1 MKINKI
7 HIGAFGGLKD
17 YVLDLGDGFNVIYG
31 DNEKGKSTVMAFIKA
46 AFYGTGKKTQAIENS
61 PRVKYAPW
69 SGEPMCGRIYFEHK
83 DKRYCLERE
92 FRGSNATDKV
102 TLTDTDSGITE
113 NVASDIGNSIFGIGV
128 DAFERSLFVGILPL
142 AGSTDSTGQIESKLS
157 NLAATGDED
166 TSFREIADR
175 LTTAKEKLIS
185 KSGKTGSFVKGNE
198 ELSNLKERLS
208 ENETAAANKQKLNEE
223 IAELKDKAAVLI
235 KEYEGLKKTYDRK
248 DDIKNAQKLREY
260 LDLKAKLD
268 HLKKELTAPDGTAID
283 DMLIKKVD
291 FCLQKVNSL
300 KEKTEKTYEEIE
312 NITATLALSSE
323 QNLEKTKAELDKIE
337 KEIQNLETEKAEIDK
352 NLLEIQSAITEK
364 ETEEVAAKNSKKAV
378 NLALIIPSVIL
389 CALGGGLYS
398 FIGILSIIAIAL
410 GVVLLIL
417 SFIIRPKNKALLLK
431 IQTELA
437 KLKTDEAA
445 LRNEKSLKTEAIN
458 NFTGRMN
465 ILASALNTDAAIKAQ
480 REIDLNAKREQLKQ
494 EKEKLALA
502 QVDLNEVCSK
512 FNGQCDADTVNEVL
526 ENFEKTVE
534 EQKTVKLKL
543 NFLCGDLGNIS
554 YDEARAKLQ
563 ILEENGG
570 DTETDFD
577 SVKVRLDEIG
587 EELTEMKTA
596 ITRRDTELKT
606 AFRNFENPE
615 DLKREIALLEESL
628 KSKKDFC
635 DAAEIALSVLADS
648 NNEMRRGYSKVL
660 EDKAL
665 EIFSKLTLGKY
676 SAFSI
681 SKEMDIQI
689 EQTGTF
695 GKKELGFLSQGAADQ
710 AYLSLR
716 LAVSELI
723 AQDEPLPVILDDALS
738 QYDDSRTREALAFL
752 KDYSKNSQAILFTC
766 HSSICAMAEELNIP
780 HKNLHG

>member
-17 YVLDLGDGFNVIYG
+17 YVLDLDDGFNVIYG
-31 DNEKGKSTVMAFIKA
+31 DNEKGKTTVMAFIKA

-83 DKRYCLERE
+83 NKRYCLERE
-92 FRGSNATDKV
+92 FRGSNSTDKV

-113 NVASDIGNSIFGIGV
+113 TVASDIGNSIFGMGV
-128 DAFERSLFVGILPL
+128 EAFERSLFVGILPL
-142 AGSTDSTGQIESKLS
+142 AGSADGMGQIDSKLS
-157 NLAATGDED
+157 NLASTGDED
-166 TSFREIADR
+166 TSFKEIADR
-175 LTTAKEKLIS
+175 ITTAKEKIIS
-185 KSGKTGSFVKGNE
+185 KSGKTGSFIKGSE
-198 ELSNLKERLS
+198 ELSTLKERLT

-235 KEYEGLKKTYDRK
+235 KEYEGLKITYDRK
-248 DDIKNAQKLREY
+248 DDIKNKQKLREY
-260 LDLKAKLD
+260 LDLKTQLD
-268 HLKKELTAPDGTAID
+268 ELKKSLTATDGTPID

-291 FCLQKVNSL
+291 FCLQKVNAL
-300 KEKTEKTYEEIE
+300 KEKAENLRQEIE
-312 NITATLALSSE
+312 NVTATLALSSE
-323 QNLEKTKAELDKIE
+323 QNLEKTRADLDEIKGKIE
-337 KEIQNLETEKAEIDK
+337 VLEEEKAETDK
-352 NLLEIQSAITEK
+352 KLSEIQSAITEK
-364 ETEEVAAKNSKKAV
+364 ETEETAAKNSKKAV
-378 NLALIIPSVIL
+378 NFAFLIPSIIL

-398 FIGILSIIAIAL
+398 FIGIYGIIAIAL
-410 GVVLLIL
+410 GVVLLVL
-417 SFIIRPKNKALLLK
+417 SFIIRPKNKALLIK

-437 KLKTDEAA
+437 DLKTKEAGF
-445 LRNEKSLKTEAIN
+445 RNEKSLKTEAIN
-458 NFTGRMN
+458 NHTGRMN

-480 REIDLNAKREQLKQ
+480 REIDLNTRREQLKQ
-494 EKEKLALA
+494 EEEKLALA
-502 QVDLNEVCSK
+502 QSDLNEVCAK
-512 FNGQCDADTVNEVL
+512 LNTQCNADTVNEVL
-526 ENFEKTVE
+526 ENFKKTAE

-543 NFLCGDLGNIS
+543 NYLCGDLGNIS
-554 YDEARAKLQ
+554 YDEARAKLKALQ
-563 ILEENGG
+563 ENG
-570 DTETDFD
+570 DTETDFEGI
-577 SVKVRLDEIG
+577 KARLDEIG

-615 DLKREIALLEESL
+615 DLRKEIALLEESL
-628 KSKKDFC
+628 KSQKDFC
-635 DAAEIALSVLADS
+635 DAAEIALSVLNDS
-648 NNEMRRGYSKVL
+648 NNEMRRGYSKSL

-665 EIFSKLTLGKY
+665 EIFSKLTLGRY
-676 SAFSI
+676 SAFSV
-681 SKEMDIQI
+681 SKEMDIYI
-689 EQTGTF
+689 EQSGTF

-738 QYDDSRTREALAFL
+738 QYDDTRTREALAFL

>member
-17 YVLDLGDGFNVIYG
+17 YVLELDDGLNIIYG
-31 DNEKGKSTVMAFIKA
+31 DNENGKTTVMAFIKA
-46 AFYGTGKKTQAIENS
+46 AFYGTGKKTQSLENS

-83 DKRYCLERE
+83 SKRYCLERE

-102 TLTDTDSGITE
+102 TLTDTDSGISE
-113 NVASDIGNSIFGIGV
+113 SVASDIGNSIFGMGV
-128 DAFERSLFVGILPL
+128 EAFERSLFVGILPL
-142 AGSTDSTGQIESKLS
+142 AGSVDGMGQIDSKLS

-166 TSFREIADR
+166 TSFREVEGRITA
-175 LTTAKEKLIS
+175 AKEKIIS
-185 KSGKTGSFVKGNE
+185 KSGRTGSFVKGSQ
-198 ELSNLKERLS
+198 ELTALKEKLS
-208 ENETAAANKQKLNEE
+208 ANEIAAATKQKLNEE

-235 KEYEGLKKTYDRK
+235 KEYEGLKRTYDRK

-268 HLKKELTAPDGTAID
+268 ELKKSLTSTDGTPID

-291 FCLQKVNSL
+291 FCLQKVASL
-300 KEKTEKTYEEIE
+300 KEKTEKTREDIE
-312 NITATLALSSE
+312 NISAAINLSSA
-323 QNLEKTKAELDKIE
+323 QNLEQTRAELEEIKGKIE
-337 KEIQNLETEKAEIDK
+337 ALEKEKEQIDK
-352 NLLEIQSAITEK
+352 ALSETHSEITKRQ
-364 ETEEVAAKNSKKAV
+364 EEESAAKNSKRAV
-378 NLALIIPSVIL
+378 NFALLIPSIIL

-398 FIGILSIIAIAL
+398 FIGIYAIIAIAL
-410 GVVLLIL
+410 GVVFLVL
-417 SFIIRPKNKALLLK
+417 SFIIRPQNKALLLK

-437 KLKTDEAA
+437 DLKTKEAGF
-445 LRNEKSLKTEAIN
+445 RNDKSLKTEEIN
-458 NFTGRMN
+458 NLSGRMN
-465 ILASALNTDAAIKAQ
+465 ILASALNTDTAIKAQ
-480 REIDLNAKREQLKQ
+480 RESDLNSKREQLKQ
-494 EKEKLALA
+494 EEEKLDLA
-502 QVDLNEVCSK
+502 QNDLNEVCAK
-512 FNGQCDADTVNEVL
+512 LNTQCNADTISEVL
-526 ENFEKTVE
+526 ESIQKTVD

-554 YDEARAKLQ
+554 YDEAKAKLQ
-563 ILEENGG
+563 AIEEKSGN
-570 DTETDFD
+570 EEADFD
-577 SVKVRLDEIG
+577 TIKARLDEIT
-587 EELTEMKTA
+587 ETLTEMKTA
-596 ITRRDTELKT
+596 ITQRDTELKT
-606 AFRNFENPE
+606 AFRSFENPE
-615 DLKREIALLEESL
+615 DLKKEIALLEESL
-628 KSKKDFC
+628 KSRKDFC
-635 DAAEIALSVLADS
+635 DAAEIALSVLNDS
-648 NNEMRRGYSKVL
+648 NNEMRRSYGRVL

-676 SAFSI
+676 SAFSV

-695 GKKELGFLSQGAADQ
+695 GKRELGYLSQGASDQ

-738 QYDDSRTREALAFL
+738 QYDDTRTREALAFL
-752 KDYSKNSQAILFTC
+752 KDYSSKTQSVLFTC
-766 HSSICAMAEELNIP
+766 HSSICDMAAELDIP